1 MAVLQNYH
9 DIAFLDA
16 LARVGTELIGQ
27 LKIRSYY
34 VALRNPVLYQML
46 DLILVSLKQIK
57 SPVEVL
63 LALQLLT

>member
-16 LARVGTELIGQ
+16 LELIGQ